1 MLVAQ
6 VGTRSRSSLLR
17 VGSLVRGWFT
27 SIICLLIGKKKKPA
41 DGAREHT
48 PGGAGPAK
56 LRCVHLG
63 GLEQGCGE
71 WAQEVMGQLQ
81 ACSPGAG

>member
-27 SIICLLIGKKKKPA
+27 SIICLLIGKKKKSQQMVLENIRLA
-41 DGAREHT
+41 EQAQQNSGVCT
-48 PGGAGPAK
+48 SGGWSKDVGSGH
-56 LRCVHLG
+56 RR
-63 GLEQGCGE
+63 
-71 WAQEVMGQLQ
+71 
-81 ACSPGAG
+81 